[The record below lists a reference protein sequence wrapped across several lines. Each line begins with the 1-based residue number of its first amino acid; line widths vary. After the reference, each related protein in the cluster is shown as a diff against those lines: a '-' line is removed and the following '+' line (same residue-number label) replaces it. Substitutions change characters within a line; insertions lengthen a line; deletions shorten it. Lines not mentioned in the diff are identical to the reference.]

1 MIIYDRYRFCFFSVN
16 KQLLKLNIS
25 LKSAVRMREMPFQRP
40 KFQKFSPDPPY
51 RCEPTS
57 KLTFP
62 PPTGKVIECPS
73 QCFSKNWKVP
83 LKLLGQIFPNDLLSK
98 FFQTF
103 ATCRPQPSTPT
114 SLQACNVLPS
124 MTNNKNKTNL
134 LTATLVIC
142 LIFASPKT
150 TLINSLEAWE
160 TLETGFQKEMWRSNW
175 SCFDTQR

>member
-62 PPTGKVIECPS
+62 TPPYFRKRYAAPVRFGNTVQRGKVIECPS
-73 QCFSKNWKVP
+73 QCFSKN
-83 LKLLGQIFPNDLLSK
+83 
-98 FFQTF
+98 
-103 ATCRPQPSTPT
+103 
-114 SLQACNVLPS
+114 
-124 MTNNKNKTNL
+124 
-134 LTATLVIC
+134 
-142 LIFASPKT
+142 
-150 TLINSLEAWE
+150 
-160 TLETGFQKEMWRSNW
+160 
-175 SCFDTQR
+175 